1 MKTLEIKTI
10 DFIDWYFNSGSDQEQ
25 KDIIFSLG
33 KKAVKGLLQG
43 SITIL
48 PQDILD
54 ECNTDFIPLNLVV
67 GYEKSDLDI
76 GDVFGSYPIKLI

>member
-25 KDIIFSLG
+25 KEIIFSLG
-33 KKAVKGLLQG
+33 KKAVNGLLQG

-54 ECNTDFIPLNLVV
+54 ECNIDFIPLNLVV
-67 GYEKSDLDI
+67 GYENSDLEI
-76 GDVFGSYPIKLI
+76 GEGFSDYEVNLI

>member
-25 KDIIFSLG
+25 KEIIFSLG
-33 KKAVKGLLQG
+33 KKAVKGLLEG

-54 ECNTDFIPLNLVV
+54 ECNTDFMPLNLVV
-67 GYEKSDLDI
+67 GYENSDLEIEDAFS
-76 GDVFGSYPIKLI
+76 DYEVKLI